1 MGEGHCAQ
9 AERLYTVKMS
19 KSTNLQTKCN
29 FCILTASAAQ
39 IGHALGNAR
48 VLSISEDFFIRDL
61 CDFSLSLAII
71 KCKEV
76 TNSESILYN
85 PK

>member
-1 MGEGHCAQ
+1 MGEGHYAQ

-39 IGHALGNAR
+39 IGHVLGNAS
-48 VLSISEDFFIRDL
+48 VLSISEDFFFRDL

-71 KCKEV
+71 KWKEV
-76 TNSESILYN
+76 TNSESIFYN
-85 PK
+85 LK